1 MWSDVVKNIFVVKV
15 WSKALFRH
23 KKDPQP
29 NRLRAFETLI
39 INVLRTEVHD
49 ERL

>member
-1 MWSDVVKNIFVVKV
+1 MWAEKNSVVKM
-15 WSKALFRH
+15 WSKASFKN

-39 INVLRTEVHD
+39 INVLRTEVRGV
-49 ERL
+49 RL

>member
-1 MWSDVVKNIFVVKV
+1 MNHEHLNHKAIFMKKVKQKRPPTKMVE
-15 WSKALFRH
+15 SL
-23 KKDPQP
+23 
-29 NRLRAFETLI
+29 ETLI